1 MEGTSTQTDYND
13 EDRFSR
19 LHDSVIH
26 YILSFNDTKCAVQTC
41 VLSKRWID
49 VWKSLPFLNYN
60 RSSFPNDKKHRFI
73 NFVDMVFLCHR
84 QDYDIQRVNVCWE
97 NSGFDDLVTTN
108 VNRWRVNAV
117 HHNVQEISIVIDD
130 YLHNLAYEIP
140 YHLVHC
146 QSLRK
151 LEIRVSYIAGYV
163 NIILPSSI
171 NLPRL
176 KEMVLSGFSISNLEL
191 SGRLF
196 SSCPVLETLD
206 ILGSDVTIDNGRN
219 LIVDS
224 PSLKRFAYSWSRR
237 NLLPQNDIN
246 ANIINLCAPNLEDFF
261 CSFFFTVVFMECLWG
276 NCWSILS

>member
-1 MEGTSTQTDYND
+1 M
-13 EDRFSR
+13 
-19 LHDSVIH
+19 
-26 YILSFNDTKCAVQTC
+26 
-41 VLSKRWID
+41 
-49 VWKSLPFLNYN
+49 
-60 RSSFPNDKKHRFI
+60 
-73 NFVDMVFLCHR
+73 
-84 QDYDIQRVNVCWE
+84 CWE

-191 SGRLF
+191 SRRLF

-246 ANIINLCAPNLEDFF
+246 ANIINLCAPNLEDLF
-261 CSFFFTVVFMECLWG
+261 CSFFLTQDYSLKISSPLSGLCFFVQLNANIQYENVETYEKLPVNEKQVYATRTVKLLRAVYMVKEMRLSSGFVEVWLLLLFHEL
-276 NCWSILS
+276 NILIYLRKWFK